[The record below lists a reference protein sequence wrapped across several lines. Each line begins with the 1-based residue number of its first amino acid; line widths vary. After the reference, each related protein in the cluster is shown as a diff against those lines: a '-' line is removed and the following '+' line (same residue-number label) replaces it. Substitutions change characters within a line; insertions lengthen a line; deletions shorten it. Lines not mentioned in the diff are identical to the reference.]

1 MISLLWIILQVIVEL
16 AFHWFMFFVCVFV
29 FWGLDYRD
37 VFLGVVE
44 WIGNDNDQD
53 GRSDD
58 SVNVFSCSSPSDT
71 DEYVYSWE
79 SDQCDADGEFG
90 RRLNQMVPIPVN
102 TQENLLC
109 SN

>member
-1 MISLLWIILQVIVEL
+1 MISLLWIILQVIIEQPL
-16 AFHWFMFFVCVFV
+16 QWFMLFM
-29 FWGLDYRD
+29 WGLDYID

-102 TQENLLC
+102 TLDNLLC
-109 SN
+109 LN

>member
-1 MISLLWIILQVIVEL
+1 MLGMISLLWIILQVIIEQPL
-16 AFHWFMFFVCVFV
+16 QWFMLFM
-29 FWGLDYRD
+29 WGLDYID

-102 TQENLLC
+102 TLHNLLC
-109 SN
+109 LN

>member
-1 MISLLWIILQVIVEL
+1 MLGMISLLWIILQVIIEQPL
-16 AFHWFMFFVCVFV
+16 QWFMLFM
-29 FWGLDYRD
+29 WGLDYID

-102 TQENLLC
+102 TLDNLLC
-109 SN
+109 LN

>member
-1 MISLLWIILQVIVEL
+1 MLGMISLLWIILQVIIEQAL
-16 AFHWFMFFVCVFV
+16 QWFMFFMS
-29 FWGLDYRD
+29 GLDYRD
-37 VFLGVVE
+37 LFLGVVE

-102 TQENLLC
+102 TLDNLLC
-109 SN
+109 LN